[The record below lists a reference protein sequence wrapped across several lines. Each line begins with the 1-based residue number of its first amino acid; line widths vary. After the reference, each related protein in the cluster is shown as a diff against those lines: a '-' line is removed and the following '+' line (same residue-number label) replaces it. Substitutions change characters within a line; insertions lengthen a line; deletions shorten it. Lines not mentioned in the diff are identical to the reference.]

1 MSELPGSAP
10 VSFRSALW
18 FWLKLG
24 FLSFGGP
31 AGQIALLH
39 AELVTKR
46 QWISEPQFLHA
57 LNYCMLLPGPEAQQM
72 ATYLGWRM
80 HRYLGGI
87 AAGILFLFPGL
98 LVLIGLAW
106 AYCTYAGLPQVTAAL
121 GGIKPVIVAIIA
133 FAAYRIGSRIL
144 KEGWLWGLCGLSLIA
159 SAFLKLPYPLIVL
172 SAGFVGFLWQKK
184 QDWLETPTGM
194 GIESKATDSAPS
206 GPACAQLQGP
216 TNNHWRRLTAI
227 TAGVLALWLSGM
239 GGLILLY
246 GPGHLLPDMAWFFT
260 KTAFLTFGGAYA
272 VLPYVFDASVSQ
284 YHWLSAQEMMDGLA
298 LGETTPG
305 PLILIVTF
313 VGYVAGAHAELLG
326 PGQSFGSG
334 MLAALVA
341 TFFTFLPSFLFIL
354 AGAPLVEATGQNLRL
369 KAPLTAICS
378 SVVGVILNLAWFLGY
393 QTFWPE
399 GFGGSIDWQALA
411 LFALA
416 CLALFR
422 LKLGI
427 APLLFG
433 AGLFGILRLW
443 I

>member
-1 MSELPGSAP
+1 
-10 VSFRSALW
+10 
-18 FWLKLG
+18 
-24 FLSFGGP
+24 
-31 AGQIALLH
+31 
-39 AELVTKR
+39 
-46 QWISEPQFLHA
+46 
-57 LNYCMLLPGPEAQQM
+57 M

-227 TAGVLALWLSGM
+227 TAGVLALWLGGM